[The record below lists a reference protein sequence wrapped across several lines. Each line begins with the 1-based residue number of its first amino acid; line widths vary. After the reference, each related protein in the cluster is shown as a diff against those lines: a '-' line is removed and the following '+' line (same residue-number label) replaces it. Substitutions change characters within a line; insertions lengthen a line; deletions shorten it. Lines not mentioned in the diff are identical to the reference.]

1 MTLHRLLAA
10 CALLGAALL
19 PAFTTAQPAS
29 AAPATTLQFMGVPYL
44 HRGSQAGTHDFT
56 PLPQSDLAKWRD
68 KITIQVDTGIT
79 GSEQLTAV
87 ANAAMAGFQQGGLV
101 IRTSSRAA
109 TARHPAE
116 HMIVAVVSDKGLRQ
130 MVFSRFRM
138 VPEGGEVIVYS
149 HRVYGIKPDAEATAW
164 FKANDIDI
172 EKAMMTWTEIPGVP
186 ALQALPQSP

>member
-1 MTLHRLLAA
+1 
-10 CALLGAALL
+10 
-19 PAFTTAQPAS
+19 
-29 AAPATTLQFMGVPYL
+29 
-44 HRGSQAGTHDFT
+44 
-56 PLPQSDLAKWRD
+56 
-68 KITIQVDTGIT
+68 
-79 GSEQLTAV
+79 
-87 ANAAMAGFQQGGLV
+87 
-101 IRTSSRAA
+101 
-109 TARHPAE
+109 
-116 HMIVAVVSDKGLRQ
+116 VSGKGLRQ